1 MSEDKELERILIKKR
16 KEMMMKRKKETKGV
30 TPLNSSNFE
39 EFIKNASVPVI
50 VDFWAAWCMPCKIMA
65 PVMEELADDYAEKAI
80 FAKLNIDENLE
91 VANRYNVM
99 SIPLFIIFKQGRPV
113 EKIIGAV
120 GRGPLEEALKK
131 QF

>member
-1 MSEDKELERILIKKR
+1 MSEDEELEKIRIKKR
-16 KEMMMKRKKETKGV
+16 KEMMKRKKETKGV

-39 EFIKNASVPVI
+39 EFIKSASVPVI

-91 VANRYNVM
+91 VASRYNVM

-113 EKIIGAV
+113 EKIVGAV

-131 QF
+131 QL

>member
-1 MSEDKELERILIKKR
+1 MSEDKELERIRIKKR
-16 KEMMMKRKKETKGV
+16 KEMMKRKKKTKGV

-99 SIPLFIIFKQGRPV
+99 SIPLFMIFKQGRPV

>member
-1 MSEDKELERILIKKR
+1 MPEDKELERIQIKKM
-16 KEMMMKRKKETKGV
+16 KEMMKRKKNTKGV

-50 VDFWAAWCMPCKIMA
+50 VDFWAGWCMPCKIMA
-65 PVMEELADDYAEKAI
+65 PVMEELADDYAEKII

-113 EKIIGAV
+113 ERIVGAV

-131 QF
+131 QL

>member
-1 MSEDKELERILIKKR
+1 MSEDKELERIRIKKR
-16 KEMMMKRKKETKGV
+16 KEMMKRKKKTKGV

-99 SIPLFIIFKQGRPV
+99 SIPLFIIFKQGHPV
-113 EKIIGAV
+113 ETIIGAV
-120 GRGPLEEALKK
+120 GRRPLEEALKK
-131 QF
+131 QL

>member
-1 MSEDKELERILIKKR
+1 MSEDKELEKMRIKKR
-16 KEMMMKRKKETKGV
+16 KEMMKRKKETKDV

-99 SIPLFIIFKQGRPV
+99 SIPLFMIFKQGRPV
-113 EKIIGAV
+113 EKIVGAV
-120 GRGPLEEALKK
+120 GRGPLEDALKK
-131 QF
+131 QL

>member
-1 MSEDKELERILIKKR
+1 MPEDKELEKMRIKKM
-16 KEMMMKRKKETKGV
+16 KEMMKRKKKTKGV

-113 EKIIGAV
+113 ERIVGAV
-120 GRGPLEEALKK
+120 GRGPLEEAVKK
-131 QF
+131 QL

>member
-1 MSEDKELERILIKKR
+1 MPEDKELERIQIKKM
-16 KEMMMKRKKETKGV
+16 KEMMKRKKETKSV

-39 EFIKNASVPVI
+39 EFIKNAKLPVI
-50 VDFWAAWCMPCKIMA
+50 VDFWAGWCMPCKIMA
-65 PVMEELADDYAEKAI
+65 PVMEELARNYAEKAI

-99 SIPLFIIFKQGRPV
+99 SIPLFIIFKQGHPV
-113 EKIIGAV
+113 ERIVGAV

-131 QF
+131 QL

>member
-1 MSEDKELERILIKKR
+1 MPEDKELERIQIKKM
-16 KEMMMKRKKETKGV
+16 KEMMKRRKKPKRV
-30 TPLNSSNFE
+30 IPLNSSNFE

-50 VDFWAAWCMPCKIMA
+50 VDFWAGWCMPCKIMA
-65 PVMEELADDYAEKAI
+65 TVMEELARDYAEKAI

-99 SIPLFIIFKQGRPV
+99 SIPLFIIFKQGHPV
-113 EKIIGAV
+113 ERIVGAV

-131 QF
+131 QL

>member
-1 MSEDKELERILIKKR
+1 MSEDKELERIRIKKR
-16 KEMMMKRKKETKGV
+16 KEMMKRKKKTKGV

-120 GRGPLEEALKK
+120 GRGPLEDALKK
-131 QF
+131 QL

>member
-1 MSEDKELERILIKKR
+1 MSEDKELEKIRIKKR
-16 KEMMMKRKKETKGV
+16 KEMMKRKNKTKGV

-120 GRGPLEEALKK
+120 GRGPLEDALTK
-131 QF
+131 QL

>member
-1 MSEDKELERILIKKR
+1 MSEDKELEKIRIKKR
-16 KEMMMKRKKETKGV
+16 KEMMKRKKKTKGI

-99 SIPLFIIFKQGRPV
+99 GIPLFIIFKQGRPV

>member
-1 MSEDKELERILIKKR
+1 MSEDKELERIRIKKR
-16 KEMMMKRKKETKGV
+16 KEMMKRKKKTKGV
-30 TPLNSSNFE
+30 TPLNSYNFE

-65 PVMEELADDYAEKAI
+65 PVMKELADYYAEKAI

-99 SIPLFIIFKQGRPV
+99 SIPLFMIFKQGRPV

>member
-1 MSEDKELERILIKKR
+1 MPEDKELEKMRIKKM
-16 KEMMMKRKKETKGV
+16 KEMMKRKKKTKGV

-113 EKIIGAV
+113 EKIVGAV
-120 GRGPLEEALKK
+120 GRGPLEDALKK
-131 QF
+131 QL

>member
-1 MSEDKELERILIKKR
+1 MSEDKELERIRIKKM
-16 KEMMMKRKKETKGV
+16 KEMMKRKKKTKGV

-65 PVMEELADDYAEKAI
+65 PVMEELADDYGEKVI

-113 EKIIGAV
+113 ERIVGAV
-120 GRGPLEEALKK
+120 GREPLEEALKK
-131 QF
+131 QL

>member
-1 MSEDKELERILIKKR
+1 MSEDKELEKIRIKKR
-16 KEMMMKRKKETKGV
+16 KEMMKRKKKTKGV

-113 EKIIGAV
+113 EKIVGAV

-131 QF
+131 QL

>member
-1 MSEDKELERILIKKR
+1 MSEGKELERIRIKKM
-16 KEMMMKRKKETKGV
+16 KEMMKRKKQTKGV

-65 PVMEELADDYAEKAI
+65 PVMEELADDYGEKVI

-113 EKIIGAV
+113 ERIIGAV

-131 QF
+131 QL

>member
-1 MSEDKELERILIKKR
+1 MSEDKELERIRIKR
-16 KEMMMKRKKETKGV
+16 MKEMMKRKKKTKGV

-50 VDFWAAWCMPCKIMA
+50 VDFWAEWCMPCRIMA

-80 FAKLNIDENLE
+80 FARLNIDENLE
-91 VANRYNVM
+91 VANHYNVM
-99 SIPLFIIFKQGRPV
+99 GIPLFIIFKQGRPV
-113 EKIIGAV
+113 ETIIGAV

-131 QF
+131 QL

>member
-1 MSEDKELERILIKKR
+1 MPEDKELERIQIKKM
-16 KEMMMKRKKETKGV
+16 KEMMKRRKKPKRV

-50 VDFWAAWCMPCKIMA
+50 VDFWAGWCMPCKIMA
-65 PVMEELADDYAEKAI
+65 PVMEELARDYAEKAI

-99 SIPLFIIFKQGRPV
+99 SIPLFIIFKQGHPV
-113 EKIIGAV
+113 ERIVGAV

-131 QF
+131 QL

>member
-1 MSEDKELERILIKKR
+1 
-16 KEMMMKRKKETKGV
+16 MMKRKKKTKGV

-50 VDFWAAWCMPCKIMA
+50 VDFWATWCMPCKIMA

-131 QF
+131 QL

>member
-1 MSEDKELERILIKKR
+1 MSEDKELEKIRIKKR
-16 KEMMMKRKKETKGV
+16 KEMMKRKKKTKGI

-65 PVMEELADDYAEKAI
+65 PVMEELADDYVEKAI

>member
-1 MSEDKELERILIKKR
+1 MSEDKELEKIRIKKR
-16 KEMMMKRKKETKGV
+16 KEMMKRKKKTKGI

>member
-1 MSEDKELERILIKKR
+1 MSEDKELEKIRIKKR
-16 KEMMMKRKKETKGV
+16 KEMMKRKKKTNGI

>member
-1 MSEDKELERILIKKR
+1 MTEDKELERILIKKR
-16 KEMMMKRKKETKGV
+16 KEMMKRKKKTKGV

-113 EKIIGAV
+113 EKIVGAV
-120 GRGPLEEALKK
+120 GRGPLEDALKK
-131 QF
+131 QL

>member
-1 MSEDKELERILIKKR
+1 MSEDKELERIRIKKR
-16 KEMMMKRKKETKGV
+16 KEMMKRKKKTKGV

-99 SIPLFIIFKQGRPV
+99 SIPLFIIFKQGHPV
-113 EKIIGAV
+113 ETIIGAV

-131 QF
+131 QL